1 MIKFKVKISSNI
13 VVINVIII
21 IINVIKLI
29 VIWVNGID
37 NNFVIIVW

>member
-13 VVINVIII
+13 VVINVII

>member
-1 MIKFKVKISSNI
+1 MIKFKVKISSNS

-21 IINVIKLI
+21 INVIELI
-29 VIWVNGID
+29 VIWVNGIG

>member
-1 MIKFKVKISSNI
+1 MIKFKVKISSNS
-13 VVINVIII
+13 VFINVII

>member
-21 IINVIKLI
+21 INVIKLI
-29 VIWVNGID
+29 VIWVNGIG

>member
-29 VIWVNGID
+29 VIWVNGIG

>member
-1 MIKFKVKISSNI
+1 MIKFKVKISSNS
-13 VVINVIII
+13 VVINVII

>member
-1 MIKFKVKISSNI
+1 MIKFKVKISSNN
-13 VVINVIII
+13 VVINVII